1 MPPQDQTWEKQP
13 GQERA
18 EHEQALVLEAFIQ
31 RRLPPE
37 PTNNYVLAAHEL
49 VQALLWNQ
57 LASLMGH
64 PAVRAI
70 FTQAI
75 QHASRHQPLAGR
87 VRVLGRGFDFSLLR
101 DQVPQVDLAAL
112 DAALRVLAR
121 SVEQVIIGLI
131 GTDLFLSLLADI
143 DLELLS
149 WETDPP
155 T

>member
-1 MPPQDQTWEKQP
+1 MPPQDQAWEKQP

-18 EHEQALVLEAFIQ
+18 GYEQALVLEQFIQ

-37 PTNNYVLAAHEL
+37 PTSNHVLAAHEL
-49 VQALLWNQ
+49 VLALLWNQ

-75 QHASRHQPLAGR
+75 QPASRQQPPAGR
-87 VRVLGRGFDFSLLR
+87 VRVLGRGLDFSLLH
-101 DQVPQVDLAAL
+101 DQLPQLDLAAL
-112 DAALRVLAR
+112 NAVLRMLAC
-121 SVEQVIIGLI
+121 SVEQVTVGLI
-131 GTDLFLSLLADI
+131 GIDLFLSLLGDI
-143 DLELLS
+143 GLELLS
-149 WETDPP
+149 WEIDPP

>member
-1 MPPQDQTWEKQP
+1 MPPQDQTWEKHP
-13 GQERA
+13 GQERS
-18 EHEQALVLEAFIQ
+18 ESEQALVLAGFIQ

-37 PTNNYVLAAHEL
+37 PTGNHVLAAHEL
-49 VQALLWNQ
+49 VLALLWKQ

-75 QHASRHQPLAGR
+75 QAASHQPLAGQM
-87 VRVLGRGFDFSLLR
+87 RVLGRSLDFSLLR
-101 DQVPQVDLAAL
+101 DQLPQLDLAAL
-112 DAALRVLAR
+112 DAALQVLAC
-121 SVEQVIIGLI
+121 SVERVIVGLI
-131 GTDLFLSLLADI
+131 GTDLFLSLLGDI